1 MSDISLGLSRFT
13 GFPGRCR
20 LGPGKSA
27 LTVLSKVLSASYV
40 ETEVGQRLPTRE
52 CAISRSDGRQER
64 GIAFPATS
72 LLSFLVA
79 QERKCPRGT
88 GGRRKNKRPSATDI
102 TIKPTVIC
110 RESQPAETVNEHRE
124 RAGLRRARLRPAR
137 PKGRKTCPGHLT
149 VQLLQGQIP
158 EEAQIVTVR
167 PARPQIS
174 PLTIRSLK
182 SRRLRRT
189 PHSRQLPRNRQRA
202 SSRYCFRIPP

>member
-1 MSDISLGLSRFT
+1 MCSVCRRFYRVGPDISGSSVRNYECFPVCRPPVRKSVFNRTVQFICCSLSPKVAPGFGLH
-13 GFPGRCR
+13 P
-20 LGPGKSA
+20 
-27 LTVLSKVLSASYV
+27 
-40 ETEVGQRLPTRE
+40 
-52 CAISRSDGRQER
+52 
-64 GIAFPATS
+64 
-72 LLSFLVA
+72 
-79 QERKCPRGT
+79 KCT
-88 GGRRKNKRPSATDI
+88 F
-102 TIKPTVIC
+102 IC
-110 RESQPAETVNEHRE
+110 RGSQPAETVNEPSE
-124 RAGLRRARLRPAR
+124 RAGLRGARLRPAR

-167 PARPQIS
+167 PARPQIF